1 MFSFFKSKKKKAD
14 PEITKKKIEEG
25 IIYNKFNL
33 EINALSNE
41 YNVKAKDKDTEYYIT
56 VS

>member
-14 PEITKKKIEEG
+14 PEISKKKLEEG
-25 IIYNKFNL
+25 MLNWFNL

-41 YNVKAKDKDTEYYIT
+41 YNVKAKDRDTEYYIT
-56 VS
+56 VW